1 LSGARVKGPPRLWG
15 HRALRLMKDWL
26 QLGQSGFAGLARVTA
41 LLIYG
46 GAITNRAKRLFF
58 NNIRISYRR

>member
-1 LSGARVKGPPRLWG
+1 
-15 HRALRLMKDWL
+15 MKDWL